1 MSDLSRTFAA
11 LGDPTRLHLVEHLL
25 QAGEQP
31 AGELT
36 QVTDISAPAVSRHL
50 KVLRE
55 AGILTQRVD
64 GQRRLYSVAP
74 AKMDEIEAWLR
85 DRRAFWQTG
94 LDRLGALI
102 RDQQDL

>member
-64 GQRRLYSVAP
+64 GSAACIPWPPQRWTRSKPGCATAGRSGKPAWTAWAP
-74 AKMDEIEAWLR
+74 
-85 DRRAFWQTG
+85 
-94 LDRLGALI
+94 
-102 RDQQDL
+102 